1 MSKEFSQQLD
11 QTYTGKW
18 KKMAQEVA
26 EAGGKPYSG
35 KAAFSHEIYIKLC
48 GVFFEGPAEY
58 QFAGLFSHL
67 HGSHVQG
74 Q

>member
-1 MSKEFSQQLD
+1 
-11 QTYTGKW
+11 
-18 KKMAQEVA
+18 MAREIA

-48 GVFFEGPAEY
+48 GGFFEGPAEY